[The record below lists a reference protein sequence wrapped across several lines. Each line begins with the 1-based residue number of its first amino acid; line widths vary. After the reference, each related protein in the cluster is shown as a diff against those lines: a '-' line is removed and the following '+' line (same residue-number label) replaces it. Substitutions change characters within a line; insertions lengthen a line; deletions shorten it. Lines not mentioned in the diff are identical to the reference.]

1 MEKKTNTLKKA
12 LTGIILSVILIVID
26 QVTKLM
32 AIHGLMNQ
40 QPFVIWDGV
49 FELHYLE
56 NRGAAFGILQ
66 GKKIFFVIFTLV
78 VLCMIAYL
86 YLKRIPDEKK
96 FRPIDGIC
104 ILFFAG
110 ALGNFI
116 DRVFRNYVVDFFY
129 FKLIDFPVFNVADI
143 YVTVAATE
151 KNTYHF
157 PDGFFIFKFATN
169 KNPITPYRITNIS
182 FILRIRKGIL

>member
-1 MEKKTNTLKKA
+1 MNRFWKEYFIFMEKKTNTLKKA

-49 FELHYLE
+49 FELHYLKTVE
-56 NRGAAFGILQ
+56 LHLEPYRERRSFC
-66 GKKIFFVIFTLV
+66 VFTLI
-78 VLCMIAYL
+78 VLCLIAYL

-96 FRPIDGIC
+96 FRPMDGIC

-143 YVTVAATE
+143 YVTVAAFAMIILGLFYYKE
-151 KNTYHF
+151 EDYNK
-157 PDGFFIFKFATN
+157 IFHD
-169 KNPITPYRITNIS
+169 
-182 FILRIRKGIL
+182 

>member
-1 MEKKTNTLKKA
+1 MNRFWKEYFIFMEKKTNTLKKA

-96 FRPIDGIC
+96 FRPIDG
-104 ILFFAG
+104 
-110 ALGNFI
+110 
-116 DRVFRNYVVDFFY
+116 
-129 FKLIDFPVFNVADI
+129 KLIDFPVFNVADI
-143 YVTVAATE
+143 YVTVAAFAMIILGLFYYKE
-151 KNTYHF
+151 EDYNK
-157 PDGFFIFKFATN
+157 IFHD
-169 KNPITPYRITNIS
+169 
-182 FILRIRKGIL
+182 